1 VTGDSLFDRLPD
13 EERRALRAAAVRRKF
28 AKGETI
34 FHDGDLGDTL
44 HVVERG
50 LVTIRITTPLGDV
63 ATLTVLGPGQSFGE
77 QAVLS
82 VDSRRTASA
91 VAVGPVETLA
101 IGREQLDDV
110 RRRLPVVDRFLV
122 EALAEQVRRLT
133 EHLLEALY
141 VPADK
146 RVLRRLLAL
155 DELGGQTDS
164 DETLP
169 FTQDDIAAMAG
180 TTRPTA
186 NRVLKKAQAAGQIQL
201 GRGRVT
207 VLDREALSAA
217 AR

>member
-1 VTGDSLFDRLPD
+1 LFDRLPD

-44 HVVERG
+44 HVIERG
-50 LVTIRITTPLGDV
+50 LVSIRITTPLGDV

-82 VDSRRTASA
+82 ADSRRTASA
-91 VAVGPVETLA
+91 VPIGLVETLA
-101 IGREQLDDV
+101 IGRDQLHDL
-110 RRRLPVVDRFLV
+110 RQRLPVVDRFLV
-122 EALAEQVRRLT
+122 EVLAEQVRRLT

-146 RVLRRLLAL
+146 RVLRRLVLL
-155 DELGGQTDS
+155 DELCNTAGVG
-164 DETLP
+164 ETLP
-169 FTQDDIAAMAG
+169 FTQDDIATMAG

-186 NRVLKKAQAAGQIQL
+186 NRVLKKVQEAGLIEL
-201 GRGRVT
+201 GRGRVK
-207 VLDREALSAA
+207 VVDLEGLRRQAS
-217 AR
+217 